1 MTHDAV
7 TIDRGPGARRSRRSG
22 SGVLLSWAS
31 SPLPSVGDRPASSTD
46 TKSGHP
52 VSASFLRAKWLTRQ
66 FIRGT
71 RSTADPPRDEPV
83 DHSESIGQICLSAPF
98 RRGCAYCQQ
107 PTLWWAMS
115 QFFWLTRPP
124 SLFFD
129 SGERADV
136 NRRGSLVS
144 VLTCVYAGLA
154 AIPTEAGIPQM
165 RQRHSPAG
173 HFQRVNT
180 GSAGCSTFS
189 RNRQLF
195 AAYAGQGIGVLGR

>member
-1 MTHDAV
+1 VGT
-7 TIDRGPGARRSRRSG
+7 P
-22 SGVLLSWAS
+22 
-31 SPLPSVGDRPASSTD
+31 PLPSVGDRPASSTD

-124 SLFFD
+124 SLL
-129 SGERADV
+129 SSSTALLRQRGAGGREPTWILGERPNVCLCRLSCDTYRSGHSSDDATIQSSRALSTGSTRVPQAAQHSAGTD
-136 NRRGSLVS
+136 NYSPPTPARGS
-144 VLTCVYAGLA
+144 
-154 AIPTEAGIPQM
+154 
-165 RQRHSPAG
+165 
-173 HFQRVNT
+173 
-180 GSAGCSTFS
+180 GC
-189 RNRQLF
+189 
-195 AAYAGQGIGVLGR
+195 